1 MLVSRYRNDAA
12 QEAAAE
18 GLASEIRRMSAL
30 LSAESFNR
38 LIHDLN
44 RRLYEMVLGTD
55 PLERQAA
62 IVAIGSVSLS
72 SSPPS

>member
-1 MLVSRYRNDAA
+1 
-12 QEAAAE
+12 
-18 GLASEIRRMSAL
+18 MSAL

-38 LIHDLN
+38 LTHDLN

-62 IVAIGSVSLS
+62 IVAIGSVS
-72 SSPPS
+72 PPHTFLNGNELLTPRCELTGDG